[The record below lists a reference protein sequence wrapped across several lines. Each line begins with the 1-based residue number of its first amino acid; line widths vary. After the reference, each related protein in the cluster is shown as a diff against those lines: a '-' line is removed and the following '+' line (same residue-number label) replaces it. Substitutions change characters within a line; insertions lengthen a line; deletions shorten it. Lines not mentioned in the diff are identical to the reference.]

1 MGSGPARLDEVA
13 HLVLAFGRTLLQN
26 NADAG
31 MVQDAIGRVAAAFGC
46 TAHAVVTYETLLV
59 TISRAGEFR
68 TKTGNHVPA
77 INVNMA
83 AVTDVEGLLRE
94 LEATAIS
101 LEIVQARIDAIDRAR
116 PMYSRWIVVAGLGIT
131 AASLSRLFGG
141 DWPTFFVTSFA
152 GVVGTWLR
160 QEIALRGGNV
170 FFGAFAGALISGVV
184 GGAAVL
190 LGWSALP
197 ALCFLA
203 PGMII
208 VPGVPLVNGV
218 QDVINNHMTLGI
230 ARLGFS
236 GFLVLAIAM
245 GLAAATVVTGV
256 SLPVAEASHLPS
268 LASDA
273 LFSGMAALGYLF
285 LFQVPARLAWVGILC
300 GIASHTT
307 RTFFLIQGMDIVA
320 GSLIGALAAGV
331 LAHGFARAFD
341 APVSA
346 FAFPGVVAMIPG
358 SFAFRA
364 VVGYLEIVKAGGAA
378 SPGLVTETLSLS
390 VTSLLMV
397 LAITVGVVAPLA
409 CFPRRRSA
417 AG

>member
-1 MGSGPARLDEVA
+1 MGPGPARLDEVA

-31 MVQDAIGRVAAAFGC
+31 MVRDTVGRVAAAFGC

-59 TISRAGEFR
+59 TISRGGEFR

-83 AVTDVEGLLRE
+83 AVAGVAALIRE
-94 LEATAIS
+94 LESGPAAIGA
-101 LEIVQARIDAIDRAR
+101 VQARIDAIDRAR
-116 PMYSRWIVVAGLGIT
+116 PIYARWVVVIGLGIT

-141 DWPTFFVTSFA
+141 DWPTFFVTFVA

-160 QEIALRGGNV
+160 QELGLRGANV
-170 FFGAFAGALISGVV
+170 FLGAFAGAFVSGLV
-184 GGAAVL
+184 GGAAVV
-190 LGWSALP
+190 LGMSSLP
-197 ALCFLA
+197 SLCFLA

-218 QDVINNHMTLGI
+218 QDVINNHMTLGM

-236 GFLVLAIAM
+236 GLLILAIAL
-245 GLAAATVVTGV
+245 GLAGATVVTGV
-256 SLPVAEASHLPS
+256 SLPVAESSRLPP

-273 LFSGMAALGYLF
+273 LFSAMAALGYLF

-307 RTFFLIQGMDIVA
+307 RTFCLLQGMDIVT
-320 GSLIGALAAGV
+320 GSLVGALAAGV
-331 LAHGFARAFD
+331 LAHGFARAFS
-341 APVSA
+341 APFSA

-378 SPGLVTETLSLS
+378 SPSLVSETLGLS
-390 VTSLLMV
+390 ATVLLMV
-397 LAITVGVVAPLA
+397 LAITIGVVAPLA
-409 CFPRRRSA
+409 CFSQRRATSE
-417 AG
+417 